1 MNEEKTPNLP
11 KYETLSDTTVNC
23 EDNDSFLIDIGKL
36 VFTAEGLEELA
47 KEDREEVSKERKA
60 VREAD
65 NIYTVKHFIR
75 DNLKLVKKDRK
86 LQEEIKK
93 KTTRLKSIT
102 KEGETEYAA
111 ILMTELLINDMLE
124 EDIGE

>member
-11 KYETLSDTTVNC
+11 KYETLSNTTVNFDNN
-23 EDNDSFLIDIGKL
+23 EDFLIDIGKL
-36 VFTAEGLEELA
+36 VFTAEGMEELE
-47 KEDREEVSKERKA
+47 KEEREEISEDRKA
-60 VREAD
+60 IRDAD
-65 NIYTVKHFIR
+65 NIFTIKHFIR
-75 DNLKLVKKDRK
+75 DNLQLVKKDRK

-93 KTTRLKSIT
+93 KTTRLKSII